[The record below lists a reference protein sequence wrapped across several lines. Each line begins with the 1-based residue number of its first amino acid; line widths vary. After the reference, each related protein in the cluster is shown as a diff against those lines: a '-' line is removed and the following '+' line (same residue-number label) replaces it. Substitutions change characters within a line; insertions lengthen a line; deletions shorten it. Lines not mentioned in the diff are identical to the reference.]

1 MVNHDHQRLNQ
12 IMLSLRQVQ
21 YECVAEQKCHNQ
33 MLQIMRNWRCPDQIE
48 QWVAQDATLD
58 QALIRACRR
67 LVRQFLMKRANEKS
81 PSGLTY
87 NQLVKAL
94 DSRYTCMEDFC
105 RHIVDPLGRDAET
118 LALDALPQQLGIG
131 LRMWILDRRDEVYRL
146 SKQFHLDVSLF
157 ERLIHNGADHVTLL
171 QQRRMHPKIS
181 RLIKPYYPQLRD
193 HSSTERY
200 PEIRGINARSY
211 FMTHFHFEDDEGE
224 SHSHLN
230 TFEANF
236 VSALCAHLVSC
247 GYEESQITVLSPY
260 LGQVRLLKKRIQ
272 RDPTTQQIAVTA
284 VDNFQGEENDIIV
297 ISLVRSNRARQMGF
311 LAVENRIN
319 VALTR
324 ARHGIFIVGNAVFP
338 SAALDVSQL
347 QLCHIGKLSR
357 PSIFVL
363 LITC

>member
-131 LRMWILDRRDEVYRL
+131 LRMWILDRRDEVNL
-146 SKQFHLDVSLF
+146 VSLDTPGPQNEVDVHVLF
-157 ERLIHNGADHVTLL
+157 KPGHYDRL
-171 QQRRMHPKIS
+171 
-181 RLIKPYYPQLRD
+181 YP
-193 HSSTERY
+193 
-200 PEIRGINARSY
+200 G
-211 FMTHFHFEDDEGE
+211 
-224 SHSHLN
+224 
-230 TFEANF
+230 
-236 VSALCAHLVSC
+236 
-247 GYEESQITVLSPY
+247 
-260 LGQVRLLKKRIQ
+260 VRQ
-272 RDPTTQQIAVTA
+272 
-284 VDNFQGEENDIIV
+284 
-297 ISLVRSNRARQMGF
+297 
-311 LAVENRIN
+311 
-319 VALTR
+319 
-324 ARHGIFIVGNAVFP
+324 
-338 SAALDVSQL
+338 
-347 QLCHIGKLSR
+347 
-357 PSIFVL
+357 
-363 LITC
+363 

>member
-1 MVNHDHQRLNQ
+1 MGAYTSGCAGDCEQCTACTRHGCGNLCLAQEKEQKAVMKTFTVNATAHDHDNVSPELQRYAVHGSDAPWQNACFGISNGEEVLFEEASHKGGSHEDEVLRSLPRQPRGTDQPNVGHRSNIHTLEEECRFNPGKLEKIRRLAQAYCDWRSVRGDGNCYYRTVIFGALEALMVNHDHQRLNQ

-131 LRMWILDRRDEVYRL
+131 LRMWILDRRDEVNL
-146 SKQFHLDVSLF
+146 VSLDTPGPQN
-157 ERLIHNGADHVTLL
+157 EVDVHVLFKPGHYDLL
-171 QQRRMHPKIS
+171 
-181 RLIKPYYPQLRD
+181 YP
-193 HSSTERY
+193 
-200 PEIRGINARSY
+200 G
-211 FMTHFHFEDDEGE
+211 
-224 SHSHLN
+224 
-230 TFEANF
+230 
-236 VSALCAHLVSC
+236 
-247 GYEESQITVLSPY
+247 
-260 LGQVRLLKKRIQ
+260 VRQ
-272 RDPTTQQIAVTA
+272 
-284 VDNFQGEENDIIV
+284 
-297 ISLVRSNRARQMGF
+297 
-311 LAVENRIN
+311 
-319 VALTR
+319 
-324 ARHGIFIVGNAVFP
+324 
-338 SAALDVSQL
+338 
-347 QLCHIGKLSR
+347 
-357 PSIFVL
+357 
-363 LITC
+363 